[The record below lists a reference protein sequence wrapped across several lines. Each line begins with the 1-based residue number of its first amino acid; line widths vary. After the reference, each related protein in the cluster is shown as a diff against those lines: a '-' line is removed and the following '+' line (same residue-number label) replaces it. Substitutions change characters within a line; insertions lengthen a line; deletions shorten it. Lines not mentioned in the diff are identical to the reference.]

1 MTSTNQAR
9 PKTMAIETISMCC
22 WFVDTNA
29 TNVFLLEIVQWKAF
43 SF

>member
-9 PKTMAIETISMCC
+9 PKTMAIEAISVCC
-22 WFVDTNA
+22 WFAGTNA
-29 TNVFLLEIVQWKAF
+29 TDVFLLETVQWKAF